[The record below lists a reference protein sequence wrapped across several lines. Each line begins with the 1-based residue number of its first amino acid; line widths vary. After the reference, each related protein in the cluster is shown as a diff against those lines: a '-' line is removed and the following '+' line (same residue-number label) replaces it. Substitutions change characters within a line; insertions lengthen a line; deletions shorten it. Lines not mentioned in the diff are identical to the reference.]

1 MENRNDTTLNGLQKP
16 DTPSNAI
23 RSQTVSRTFQITIGI
38 ILSVLSGFL
47 ILSAMMILVAIIS
60 GKPGIS
66 IDTWL
71 FIVIVLFIGIGMGI
85 MAYRLL
91 TNRGATHG
99 GGVLSPVGY
108 TILGVIFIGMSIWI
122 GVITKIKSFDEK
134 LIGIG
139 FPLVLASLCF
149 HAARLRRNK

>member
-1 MENRNDTTLNGLQKP
+1 MENINNGLQKS
-16 DTPSNAI
+16 DTPSNTIPA
-23 RSQTVSRTFQITIGI
+23 QAVSRTFQIIIGM
-38 ILSVLSGFL
+38 ILSVFSGFL
-47 ILSAMMILVAIIS
+47 VLSAMMILVAIIS
-60 GKPGIS
+60 GKPGIP

-71 FIVIVLFIGIGMGI
+71 FIAIMLLIGIGMGI

-122 GVITKIKSFDEK
+122 GVIAKIKSFDDG

-139 FPLVLASLCF
+139 FPLILASWCF